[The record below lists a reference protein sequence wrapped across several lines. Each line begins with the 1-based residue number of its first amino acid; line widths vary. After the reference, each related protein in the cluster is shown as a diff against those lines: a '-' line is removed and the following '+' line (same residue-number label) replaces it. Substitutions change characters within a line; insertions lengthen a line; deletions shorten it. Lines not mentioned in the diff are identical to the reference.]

1 MAQVKEGERCSQ
13 LSVRAE
19 PIAHQM
25 RLMAKGKFLFAG
37 DDKFYVKGV
46 TYGAFRPDD
55 QRREYWDL
63 QKIEADFAQMA
74 ANGLNAVRIPHTMPP
89 RSLLDA
95 ALRYGLRVM
104 VGLSAEQFV
113 GYLIDRKQ
121 APDIDEV
128 VRTKVRT
135 VSDHP
140 ALLCYA
146 IGIEIP
152 APVPALLISHRVD

>member
-1 MAQVKEGERCSQ
+1 MSQVNEADRSSQ

-19 PIAHQM
+19 PIPHQV
-25 RLMAKGKFLFAG
+25 RLVAKGKFLFAG

-95 ALRYGLRVM
+95 ALRHGLRVM

-113 GYLIDRKQ
+113 GYLIDRRRDVN
-121 APDIDEV
+121 PDRV
-128 VRTKVRT
+128 VRDRVRQC
-135 VSDHP
+135 VGH
-140 ALLCYA
+140 
-146 IGIEIP
+146 
-152 APVPALLISHRVD
+152 